1 MTGGSLVGT
10 GSANGQLK
18 TMLRQ
23 GSRAENEAKAKKNVR
38 FVTESVS
45 SGYSSSELDIH
56 MNIPMSPN
64 VKFAPSPAAAP
75 ALIYRNNNSNNNNNG
90 NNNVFQYPPNGSQR
104 QLTFVPNPAVPHG
117 NNAETV
123 RAKQMF
129 ISPPP
134 SVSYLPTIVE
144 QPSVVY
150 AQQQRQQQ
158 QQQQQQRMHVP
169 PQAGV
174 QSYGYP
180 CVDSERWNRWN
191 SLVLFH
197 WPYLSQLDEQ
207 SRFDKICEL
216 SVIAASATNC
226 LCSQC
231 RA

>member
-1 MTGGSLVGT
+1 MATT
-10 GSANGQLK
+10 ANGQLK

-23 GSRAENEAKAKKNVR
+23 GSRAENDTKTKKNVR

-64 VKFAPSPAAAP
+64 VKFGQMSSPAAAN

-90 NNNVFQYPPNGSQR
+90 NNNVFQYPQNSGAHR
-104 QLTFVPNPAVPHG
+104 QLTFVPNPAVPHHT
-117 NNAETV
+117 ETA

-134 SVSYLPTIVE
+134 SVAPAPYLPTIVE
-144 QPSVVY
+144 QPPVVY
-150 AQQQRQQQ
+150 AQQQQQQ
-158 QQQQQQRMHVP
+158 QHQQQQQRMHTP
-169 PQAGV
+169 PAAGANG
-174 QSYGYP
+174 YGHPY
-180 CVDSERWNRWN
+180 SERWNRWN

-197 WPYLSQLDEQ
+197 WPYLIQLDEQ

-216 SVIAASATNC
+216 SVIAASSTNC